1 MPETLQTESDVTR
14 ELFTAIGAGD
24 PEAVRMLLD
33 YAPELAN
40 ARHASGLSPLMM
52 ATYARQEAV
61 AALLL
66 ERGAE
71 LDLFAAAARGEDE
84 RVEALLAAEPE
95 LSKAHSAD
103 GWTALHLAA
112 HFGRAET
119 VAFLLIR
126 GADVNARSSNAMANT
141 PLHAAM
147 VGRHREVVELLL
159 DNGADVNARQHGGYT
174 ALHAAALH
182 GDPGLV
188 ELLLARGADPL
199 VATDRGQTAF
209 DMAQERDHFEVVGRL
224 RRAAA

>member
-1 MPETLQTESDVTR
+1 MPETVQTESDVTR

-24 PEAVRMLLD
+24 REAVGMLLD
-33 YAPELAN
+33 RVPELAN
-40 ARHASGLSPLMM
+40 ARHESGLSPLMM
-52 ATYARQEAV
+52 ATYARHEVV
-61 AALLL
+61 AELLL

-84 RVEALLAAEPE
+84 RAEALLATGPE
-95 LSKAHSAD
+95 LIEAHSAD
-103 GWTALHLAA
+103 GWTAVHLAA

-119 VAFLLIR
+119 VALLLIR
-126 GADVNARSSNAMANT
+126 GADVNARSSNAMSNT

-147 VGRHREVVELLL
+147 AGRHRDVVELLL
-159 DNGADVNARQHGGYT
+159 DNGADVNAQQHAGYT

-188 ELLLARGADPL
+188 ELLLARGADPF
-199 VATDRGQTAF
+199 VATDGGQTAF
-209 DMAQERDHFEVVGRL
+209 DMAQERGPVEVVERL